1 MADFR
6 THMTVSSVAGA
17 IFGYAG
23 YRSGLP
29 WETCIIGAGLCSVSG
44 MLPDLDS
51 DSGIPLREAT
61 TFASALV
68 PMLMADRLQRI
79 GLGHEMMILVAGG
92 IYFFIRFVIAEIF
105 RRYTVHRGMWH
116 SIPAALLV
124 GMFAF
129 LVCAS
134 EDISIRL
141 FKTIAV
147 VVGFMS
153 HLLLDEIWSIEF
165 KGGTYRF
172 KTSFGTALKFWGDDR
187 VANFVTYTKVFILGF
202 LVYNDEGFMQKFGYQ
217 NPEAPHTARQLVD
230 MLLDQSQG
238 WFKR

>member
-6 THMTVSSVAGA
+6 THISVSTVAGA

-23 YRSGLP
+23 FQSGLP

-68 PMLMADRLQRI
+68 PMLMSDRLQRM
-79 GLGHEMMILVAGG
+79 GLGHEMMILVTGG
-92 IYFFIRFVIAEIF
+92 IYFFIRFGIAEIF

-116 SIPAALLV
+116 SIPAALSV

-141 FKTIAV
+141 FKTMAV
-147 VVGFMS
+147 VLGFMS

-165 KGGTYRF
+165 KGGGYRF
-172 KTSFGTALKFWGDDR
+172 KSSFGTALKFWSDDR
-187 VANFVTYTKVFILGF
+187 LANFVTYAKAAILCF

-217 NPEAPHTARQLVD
+217 NPDVPHTARQLVD
-230 MLLDQSQG
+230 RILNESEA